1 MLVGEN
7 ISVVLKRKG
16 ATYRQ
21 RSIVMMDEMPDCPY
35 MIFFSFLFFSFL
47 LEKDRVLGTKPETRW
62 CQVQLNLSI

>member
-21 RSIVMMDEMPDCPY
+21 RSIVIMDEMPDRPY
-35 MIFFSFLFFSFL
+35 MIFFSFL

>member
-16 ATYRQ
+16 ASYRQ

-35 MIFFSFLFFSFL
+35 MIFFSFL